1 MSLQGLIT
9 IVIAAALTSAA
20 NLFLRA
26 GITAAGGFQPTS
38 LMDTAYRFALLLIEP
53 KFAVGFVLYFIAAL
67 VWFRVI
73 ASEPLSIAYPVMVSI
88 TFLMVTAGAAILF
101 GERITVRLLVGLL
114 LVLGGIALLAFHEKP
129 A

>member
-9 IVIAAALTSAA
+9 IVIAATLTSVA
-20 NLFLRA
+20 NLLLRA
-26 GITAAGGFQPTS
+26 GITAAGGFQSTN
-38 LMDTAYRFALLLIEP
+38 LIDTAYRFALLLMEP
-53 KFAVGFVLYFIAAL
+53 KFAVGFVVYFIAAL

-73 ASEPLSIAYPVMVSI
+73 ASEPLSIAYPVMVSL
-88 TFLMVTAGAAILF
+88 TFLMVTASAAFLF

-114 LVLGGIALLAFHEKP
+114 LVLGGIALLAMQDRP